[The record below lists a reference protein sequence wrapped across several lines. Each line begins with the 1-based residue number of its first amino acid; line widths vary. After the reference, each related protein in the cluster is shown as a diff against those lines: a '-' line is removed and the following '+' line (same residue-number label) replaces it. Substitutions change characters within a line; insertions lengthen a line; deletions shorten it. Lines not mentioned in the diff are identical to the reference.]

1 MVVPIHK
8 RWEATSTRLQVIKQE
23 KTTQLVAFFKDFNHG
38 SCMNF
43 AMKSMDIFESFS
55 RSGLFYIKIVD
66 AKFALPKN
74 EGEKS
79 KDFICLDMP
88 EYPGEHDDINIG
100 FETEAGTAIERFCC
114 IYFC

>member
-8 RWEATSTRLQVIKQE
+8 RWEATSTRLQVIKQD
-23 KTTQLVAFFKDFNHG
+23 KTFQLVAFFKDFRHG

-43 AMKSMDIFESFS
+43 VLKSTDIFESFS
-55 RSGLFYIKIVD
+55 RSGLFYVRIVD

-74 EGEKS
+74 GEDAN
-79 KDFICLDMP
+79 KDFICLDLP

-100 FETEAGTAIERFCC
+100 FETEAGTTAHIPFHTRCR
-114 IYFC
+114 